1 MKGLPQEQQDR
12 MMDMAQKAGLNAW
25 SSDDKYQVLKEAS
38 DLRFSAGAQDLSPT
52 EILARTNNYQRLLGA
67 TDQDIAELNA
77 SYSRAGVIKIGRV
90 DQEFMGAIANA
101 DGGLAVTAGPD
112 ARAAAFLGVRSID
125 SGVVGTGDVLRKFG
139 EHVESSPFARYAL
152 EGLDIVSGP
161 AIYAVRNLTPV
172 GDLLQAAT
180 SKVAGYFADGFER
193 AGRSEVDAAN
203 GGIGGTAMLSVGA
216 GGFAGAIK
224 GLRNLATDLNPIRK
238 FDRKEITKGFQDHHI
253 ISDKNN
259 LTKNH
264 ELLSLSGADLQA
276 RSNKIFL
283 PKAPDSHPTR
293 SLHDGRHTNAVSEN
307 LANQMDAVV
316 EAGKRNGW
324 TEQQYRKALDAIT
337 AQERALLKSGDRG
350 LNKIARPWS
359 N

>member
-1 MKGLPQEQQDR
+1 MRP
-12 MMDMAQKAGLNAW
+12 
-25 SSDDKYQVLKEAS
+25 
-38 DLRFSAGAQDLSPT
+38 P
-52 EILARTNNYQRLLGA
+52 
-67 TDQDIAELNA
+67 
-77 SYSRAGVIKIGRV
+77 
-90 DQEFMGAIANA
+90 
-101 DGGLAVTAGPD
+101 
-112 ARAAAFLGVRSID
+112 
-125 SGVVGTGDVLRKFG
+125 
-139 EHVESSPFARYAL
+139 
-152 EGLDIVSGP
+152 GLDIVSGP

-193 AGRSEVDAAN
+193 AGRSEVDSAN
-203 GGIGGTAMLSVGA
+203 GGIGGTAMLSVGG

-224 GLRNLATDLNPIRK
+224 GIRSLATDFNPIRK

-283 PKAPDSHPTR
+283 PKAPGSHPTR

-359 N
+359 K